1 MPQILTFLGKGG
13 SGKTTVAI
21 AAAKQQ
27 ANLGRRVLFV
37 SQDPTPATGI
47 LLGAPLA
54 DKPQSIGANL
64 EAVAIPATVAIERG
78 WEDVKQ
84 VEARYLRSPILR
96 NIYGQELAI
105 LPGMDSAIALN
116 ALRQYDASGKYDV
129 IVYDGTGDITTL
141 RMAGMAD
148 SLNWYLRRFVAVV
161 EESDLWKTIAPIMQ
175 PAMAAVLT
183 VAWTGESVMSQ
194 PVQEA
199 KNALDYSQ
207 AIISNPQRVV
217 GYLVTNDD
225 PAAVATAKYLWG
237 SAQQSGLS
245 IGGVIIN
252 RGGSA
257 GDALDLKS
265 QGLGYVT
272 VVADGDNIVVDAID
286 PIDPLAVEFEPLAV
300 TIMPTRIGT
309 DWQPLIDAMPDFNR
323 LADVPKSMT
332 IDIANRQ
339 VRLYLPGFD
348 KTQVK
353 LTQSGPEVTI
363 EAGDQRRNLLLPPAL
378 KGSSVKGAKFQ
389 GGYLIVTF

>member
-64 EAVAIPATVAIERG
+64 EVVAIPATVAIERG

-116 ALRQYDASGKYDV
+116 ALRQYDASNKYDV

-148 SLNWYLRRFVAVV
+148 SLNWYLRRFIAVV

-175 PAMAAVLT
+175 PAMAAILT

-207 AIISNPQRVV
+207 AVISNPQRVV
-217 GYLVTNDD
+217 GYLVTSDD

-237 SAQQSGLS
+237 SSQQSGLS
-245 IGGVIIN
+245 IGGAIIN
-252 RGGSA
+252 RGKVR
-257 GDALDLKS
+257 DPIDLQS

-272 VVADGDNIVVDAID
+272 LVADGDNNIVVEAIE
-286 PIDPLAVEFEPLAV
+286 PSDPLVAEFEPLEV
-300 TIMPTRIGT
+300 TVMPTRIGS
-309 DWQPLIDAMPDFNR
+309 DWQPLMDAMPDFNR
-323 LADVPKSMT
+323 LADVPKSIT
-332 IDIANRQ
+332 IDIVNRE

-363 EAGDQRRNLLLPPAL
+363 EAGDQRRNILLPPAL

>member
-13 SGKTTVAI
+13 SGRTTVAI

-47 LLGAPLA
+47 LLGVPLT
-54 DKPQSIGANL
+54 DQPQSIGANL
-64 EAVAIPATVAIERG
+64 EVVSISATVAIERG

-96 NIYGQELAI
+96 NVYGQELAI

-116 ALRQYDASGKYDV
+116 ALRQYDASGKYDT

-148 SLNWYLRRFVAVV
+148 SLSWYLRRFVAVV
-161 EESDLWKTIAPIMQ
+161 EESDLWRTIAPIMQ
-175 PAMAAVLT
+175 PAMAAILT
-183 VAWTGESVMSQ
+183 IAWTGESVMSQ
-194 PVQEA
+194 PMQEA
-199 KNALDYSQ
+199 NSALAQSQ
-207 AIISNPQRVV
+207 LVIGNPQRVV
-217 GYLVTNDD
+217 GYLVTTND

-237 SAQQSGLS
+237 SAQQSGLT
-245 IGGVIIN
+245 IGGVILN
-252 RGGSA
+252 QGQ
-257 GDALDLKS
+257 LDP
-265 QGLGYVT
+265 T
-272 VVADGDNIVVDAID
+272 TTAEF
-286 PIDPLAVEFEPLAV
+286 DPLKIAS
-300 TIMPTRIGT
+300 IPTQIGT
-309 DWQPLIDAMPDFNR
+309 DWQPLIDAMPDFSQ
-323 LADVPKSMT
+323 AITAPKPIA
-332 IDIANRQ
+332 IDISKRE

-363 EAGDQRRNLLLPPAL
+363 EAGDQRRNILLPPAL
-378 KGSSVKGAKFQ
+378 KGSSVTGAKFQ
-389 GGYLIVTF
+389 AGYLIISF

>member
-13 SGKTTVAI
+13 SGRTTVAI

-37 SQDPTPATGI
+37 SQDPTPSTGI
-47 LLGAPLA
+47 LLGAPLT
-54 DKPQSIGANL
+54 DLPTSIGANL
-64 EAVAIPATVAIERG
+64 AVVAIPATVAIERG

-105 LPGMDSAIALN
+105 IPGMDSAIALN
-116 ALRQYDASGKYDV
+116 ALRQYYGSNQYDV

-148 SLNWYLRRFVAVV
+148 SLNWYLRRFIAVV

-175 PAMAAVLT
+175 PTMAAILT
-183 VAWTGESVMSQ
+183 VAWTGESIMSQ

-199 KNALDYSQ
+199 KNALDDSQ
-207 AIISNPQRVV
+207 TIISNPQRVL
-217 GYLVTNDD
+217 GYLVMNQDATT
-225 PAAVATAKYLWG
+225 VATAKYLWG

-245 IGGVIIN
+245 IGGAICWGEPTSSVMAEF
-252 RGGSA
+252 SP
-257 GDALDLKS
+257 L
-265 QGLGYVT
+265 T
-272 VVADGDNIVVDAID
+272 VSIV
-286 PIDPLAVEFEPLAV
+286 
-300 TIMPTRIGT
+300 PTKVGT
-309 DWQPLIDAMPDFNR
+309 DWQTLIDKMPDFSQ
-323 LADVPKSMT
+323 AVDVPKPIA
-332 IDIANRQ
+332 IDTANRE

-363 EAGDQRRNLLLPPAL
+363 EAGDQRRNILLPAPL
-378 KGSSVKGAKFQ
+378 KGASVKGAKFQ
-389 GGYLIVTF
+389 NGYLIISF

>member
-13 SGKTTVAI
+13 SGRTTVAI

-47 LLGAPLA
+47 LLGIPLP
-54 DKPQSIGANL
+54 DRPQSIGANL
-64 EAVAIPATVAIERG
+64 EVVSISATVAIERG
-78 WEDVKQ
+78 WEEVKQ

-96 NIYGQELAI
+96 NVYGQELAI

-129 IVYDGTGDITTL
+129 IVYDGTGDMTTL
-141 RMAGMAD
+141 RMAGMPD
-148 SLNWYLRRFVAVV
+148 SLNWYLRRFLAVV

-175 PAMAAVLT
+175 PTMAAILT
-183 VAWTGESVMSQ
+183 VAWTGESVISQ

-199 KNALDYSQ
+199 STLLTQSQ

-225 PAAVATAKYLWG
+225 RAAVATAKYLWG
-237 SAQQSGLS
+237 SAQQSGLT

-252 RGGSA
+252 QGDGS
-257 GDALDLKS
+257 
-265 QGLGYVT
+265 
-272 VVADGDNIVVDAID
+272 N
-286 PIDPLAVEFEPLAV
+286 DPLAM
-300 TIMPTRIGT
+300 TIVPSRIGA
-309 DWQPLIDAMPDFNR
+309 DWQPLIDAMPDFSQ
-323 LADVPKSMT
+323 AVTVPKPMT
-332 IDIANRQ
+332 IDINNRQ
-339 VRLYLPGFD
+339 VLLYLPGFD

-363 EAGDQRRNLLLPPAL
+363 EAGDQRKNILLPPPL
-378 KGSSVKGAKFQ
+378 KGSSVTGAKFH
-389 GGYLIVTF
+389 GGYLIISF

>member
-13 SGKTTVAI
+13 SGRTTVAI

-47 LLGAPLA
+47 LLGVPFT

-64 EAVAIPATVAIERG
+64 EVVSISATVAIERG
-78 WEDVKQ
+78 WEEVKQ

-96 NIYGQELAI
+96 NVYGQELAI

-116 ALRQYDASGKYDV
+116 ALRQYDASGKYDT

-148 SLNWYLRRFVAVV
+148 SLSWYLRRFVAVV
-161 EESDLWKTIAPIMQ
+161 EESDLWRTIAPIMQ

-183 VAWTGESVMSQ
+183 IAWTGESVVSQ
-194 PVQEA
+194 PMQEA
-199 KNALDYSQ
+199 TTVLTKSQ
-207 AIISNPQRVV
+207 AIMGDPQRVV

-225 PAAVATAKYLWG
+225 RAAVATAKYLWG
-237 SAQQSGLS
+237 SAQQSGLT
-245 IGGVIIN
+245 IGGVILN
-252 RGGSA
+252 QSA
-257 GDALDLKS
+257 A
-265 QGLGYVT
+265 
-272 VVADGDNIVVDAID
+272 ND
-286 PIDPLAVEFEPLAV
+286 PISAEFAPLATTLL
-300 TIMPTRIGT
+300 PTRIGA
-309 DWQPLIDAMPDFNR
+309 DWQPLMDAMPDFSQ
-323 LADVPKSMT
+323 AVTVPKP
-332 IDIANRQ
+332 IAINIAKRE

-363 EAGDQRRNLLLPPAL
+363 EAGDQRRNILLPPPL
-378 KGSSVKGAKFQ
+378 KGSSVTGAKFHS
-389 GGYLIVTF
+389 GYLIISF

>member
-13 SGKTTVAI
+13 SGRTTVAI

-47 LLGAPLA
+47 LLGVPLT

-64 EAVAIPATVAIERG
+64 EVVSISATVAIERG

-84 VEARYLRSPILR
+84 IEARYLRSPILR
-96 NIYGQELAI
+96 NVYGQELAI

-116 ALRQYDASGKYDV
+116 ALRQYDASGKYDI
-129 IVYDGTGDITTL
+129 IVYDGSGDLTTL

-148 SLNWYLRRFVAVV
+148 SLSWYLRRFVSVV
-161 EESDLWKTIAPIMQ
+161 EESDLWKTISPIMQ
-175 PAMAAVLT
+175 PTMAAILT

-194 PVQEA
+194 PMQEA
-199 KNALDYSQ
+199 NSFLAKSQ
-207 AIISNPQRVV
+207 DVISNPQRVV
-217 GYLVTNDD
+217 GYLVTSDE

-237 SAQQSGLS
+237 SAQQSGLT
-245 IGGVIIN
+245 IGGVILN
-252 RGGSA
+252 RA
-257 GDALDLKS
+257 EIVDAL
-265 QGLGYVT
+265 T
-272 VVADGDNIVVDAID
+272 AEF
-286 PIDPLAVEFEPLAV
+286 DPLAMTAIP
-300 TIMPTRIGT
+300 MRIGT
-309 DWQPLIDAMPDFNR
+309 DWQPLVDGMPDFGR
-323 LADVPKSMT
+323 AGSAPKPMT
-332 IDIANRQ
+332 IDVAKRE

-363 EAGDQRRNLLLPPAL
+363 EAGDQRRNILLPPPL
-378 KGSSVKGAKFQ
+378 KGSSVTGAKFQ
-389 GGYLIVTF
+389 GGYLIISF

>member
-13 SGKTTVAI
+13 SGRTTVAI

-47 LLGAPLA
+47 LLGVPLT

-64 EAVAIPATVAIERG
+64 EVVLISATVAIERG

-84 VEARYLRSPILR
+84 IEARYLRSPILR
-96 NIYGQELAI
+96 NVYGQELAI

-116 ALRQYDASGKYDV
+116 ALRQYDASGKYDT
-129 IVYDGTGDITTL
+129 IVYDGTGDLTTL

-148 SLNWYLRRFVAVV
+148 SLSWYLRRFVAVV
-161 EESDLWKTIAPIMQ
+161 EESDLWRTVAPIMQ

-183 VAWTGESVMSQ
+183 LAWTGESVMSQ
-194 PVQEA
+194 PMQEA
-199 KNALDYSQ
+199 NNFFSQSQ
-207 AIISNPQRVV
+207 AVISNPQRVV
-217 GYLVTNDD
+217 GYLVTTDD

-237 SAQQSGLS
+237 SAQQSGLT
-245 IGGVIIN
+245 IGGLILN
-252 RGGSA
+252 HGA
-257 GDALDLKS
+257 KL
-265 QGLGYVT
+265 
-272 VVADGDNIVVDAID
+272 DAIGT
-286 PIDPLAVEFEPLAV
+286 EFEPLVV
-300 TIMPTRIGT
+300 TAIPTHTSR
-309 DWQPLIDAMPDFNR
+309 DWQPLVDAMPDFSQ
-323 LADVPKSMT
+323 AVTAPKPIA
-332 IDIANRQ
+332 IDIPKRE

-363 EAGDQRRNLLLPPAL
+363 EAGDQRRNILLPPPL
-378 KGSSVKGAKFQ
+378 KGASVTGAKFQ
-389 GGYLIVTF
+389 AGYLIISF

>member
-13 SGKTTVAI
+13 SGRTTVAI

-47 LLGAPLA
+47 LLGAPLT

-64 EAVAIPATVAIERG
+64 EVVSISATVAIERG
-78 WEDVKQ
+78 WEDIKQ
-84 VEARYLRSPILR
+84 VEARYLRSPLLR

-116 ALRQYDASGKYDV
+116 ALRQYDASGKYDI

-148 SLNWYLRRFVAVV
+148 SLNWYLRRFVTVV
-161 EESDLWKTIAPIMQ
+161 EESDLWKTISPIMQ
-175 PAMAAVLT
+175 PAMAAILA
-183 VAWTGESVMSQ
+183 VAWTGESATISQ

-199 KNALDYSQ
+199 KKALELSQ
-207 AIISNPQRVV
+207 TVISNPHRVV
-217 GYLVTNDD
+217 GYLVTTDD

-245 IGGVIIN
+245 IGGAIVN
-252 RGGSA
+252 RGGSSA
-257 GDALDLKS
+257 
-265 QGLGYVT
+265 
-272 VVADGDNIVVDAID
+272 VAAEFA
-286 PIDPLAVEFEPLAV
+286 PLAVS
-300 TIMPTRIGT
+300 TIPSRFSN
-309 DWQPLIDAMPDFNR
+309 DWQPLMDAIPDFSQV
-323 LADVPKSMT
+323 ADIPKPIE
-332 IDIANRQ
+332 IDIAKRE

-363 EAGDQRRNLLLPPAL
+363 EAGDQRRNILLPPAL
-378 KGSSVKGAKFQ
+378 TGSSVKGAKFQ
-389 GGYLIVTF
+389 SGYLIITF

>member
-1 MPQILTFLGKGG
+1 
-13 SGKTTVAI
+13 
-21 AAAKQQ
+21 
-27 ANLGRRVLFV
+27 
-37 SQDPTPATGI
+37 
-47 LLGAPLA
+47 
-54 DKPQSIGANL
+54 
-64 EAVAIPATVAIERG
+64 
-78 WEDVKQ
+78 
-84 VEARYLRSPILR
+84 
-96 NIYGQELAI
+96 
-105 LPGMDSAIALN
+105 MDSAIALN

-207 AIISNPQRVV
+207 AIISNSQRVV

-225 PAAVATAKYLWG
+225 RAAVATAKYLWG

-300 TIMPTRIGT
+300 RIMPTRIGT
-309 DWQPLIDAMPDFNR
+309 DWQPLMDAMPDFNR

-332 IDIANRQ
+332 IDIANRE

>member
-13 SGKTTVAI
+13 SGRTTVAI

-47 LLGAPLA
+47 LLGVPLT

-64 EAVAIPATVAIERG
+64 EVVSISATVAIERG

-96 NIYGQELAI
+96 NVYGQELAI

-116 ALRQYDASGKYDV
+116 ALRKYDTSGKYDT

-148 SLNWYLRRFVAVV
+148 SLSWYLRRFVAVV
-161 EESDLWKTIAPIMQ
+161 EESDLWRTISPIMQ
-175 PAMAAVLT
+175 PAMAAILT
-183 VAWTGESVMSQ
+183 IAWTGESVMSQ
-194 PVQEA
+194 PMQEA
-199 KNALDYSQ
+199 TTALAKSQ
-207 AIISNPQRVV
+207 AVISDPQRVV
-217 GYLVTNDD
+217 GYLVSTAD
-225 PAAVATAKYLWG
+225 PASIATAKYLWG
-237 SAQQSGLS
+237 SAQQSGLT
-245 IGGVIIN
+245 IGGIILN
-252 RGGSA
+252 QSA
-257 GDALDLKS
+257 
-265 QGLGYVT
+265 VT
-272 VVADGDNIVVDAID
+272 EAVAAEF
-286 PIDPLAVEFEPLAV
+286 DPLTV
-300 TIMPTRIGT
+300 TIMPARIGT
-309 DWQPLIDAMPDFNR
+309 DWQPLLDAMPDFSQA
-323 LADVPKSMT
+323 LTAPKPIA
-332 IDIANRQ
+332 IDINNRE

-363 EAGDQRRNLLLPPAL
+363 EAGDQRRNILLPPPL
-378 KGSSVKGAKFQ
+378 KGSSVTGAKFQ
-389 GGYLIVTF
+389 AGYLIISF

>member
-47 LLGAPLA
+47 LLGVPLA